1 MILQDLHTHTVY
13 CDGQNAPEDMV
24 RAAIEKGMSRIGF
37 SGHCYTFFDTSY
49 CMSEDGVKE
58 YCAEIAA
65 LKEKYKGQIEIL
77 LGLECES
84 VPRFYPFLAEVRQRL
99 DYMILGN
106 HGDWTCGESFS
117 ELTTP
122 KGLERYVDMAVQGLE
137 TGLFLYIAHP
147 DLMLHSYPGMDDAAV
162 QLSRQLCR
170 EANRLN
176 IPLEYNLYGKLKKV
190 VPPALGY
197 PCEAFWEIA
206 AEENVRAAVGI
217 DAHRPRN
224 FEIEDMEAGIQK
236 LESMGITVLRDPT
249 KA

>member
-1 MILQDLHTHTVY
+1 MKKIHKILPSLILVLGLALSLSACENNKPTEPCTTHIDDDGNGV
-13 CDGQNAPEDMV
+13 CDICKSAVKAPAPECTHRD
-24 RAAIEKGMSRIGF
+24 
-37 SGHCYTFFDTSY
+37 
-49 CMSEDGVKE
+49 
-58 YCAEIAA
+58 
-65 LKEKYKGQIEIL
+65 
-77 LGLECES
+77 
-84 VPRFYPFLAEVRQRL
+84 L
-99 DYMILGN
+99 DDNGKC
-106 HGDWTCGESFS
+106 DDCGESFS

-122 KGLERYVDMAVQGLE
+122 KGLEHYVDMAVQGLE